1 MYVCAS
7 SLVLKEARG
16 GSQIPW
22 NQRAAIWVLKTESA
36 FSVRAAGALHCG
48 LQTPVTS
55 LVKRVRQEKGRKA
68 SLERFP

>member
-22 NQRAAIWVLKTESA
+22 NQRAAMWVLKTESA

-48 LQTPVTS
+48 AGSPDTS
-55 LVKRVRQEKGRKA
+55 DLPCKKGKTGGRK
-68 SLERFP
+68 EG